1 MLLEIV
7 RRVEGQASDYYRK
20 ESNETRSLYNW
31 YG

>member
-1 MLLEIV
+1 MLLEII
-7 RRVEGQASDYYRK
+7 RRVEGQASDNYRN